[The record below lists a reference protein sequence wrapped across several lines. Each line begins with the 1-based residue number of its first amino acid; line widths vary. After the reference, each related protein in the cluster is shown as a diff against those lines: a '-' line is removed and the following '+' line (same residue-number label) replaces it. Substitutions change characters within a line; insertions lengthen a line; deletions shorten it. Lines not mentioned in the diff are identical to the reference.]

1 MYRVVLWEQVR
12 LTEHLRALETVF
24 GYVLHGRDDVPVCQ
38 PMKYALRCSRLQ
50 TQDFRPEQLW
60 SLETLGIT
68 AEEEKAG
75 PSAIPRWSDADQS
88 VPRLEL
94 MAALIGC
101 RLMDFVIRSLDLSNP
116 RVVYW
121 TDAMDVLYWL
131 DQRRALKVFVR
142 NRVTSILQLTSRD
155 NWRSAS
161 AGPQPALAAVGAD
174 LLLSTEAAVE
184 LKPEE
189 VQTRVRLI
197 ASQGEKVPFDVT
209 ACSHLS
215 QAVDRL
221 AWMRR
226 FISNCRLQRT
236 ERMTGPLTPEERM
249 VKSATLSVLQL
260 DE

>member
-88 VPRLEL
+88 RGEAESSMKRTEKIFSDAGMELHKLHITGDDTGAEAHVLGLRWCTSSDRL
-94 MAALIGC
+94 A
-101 RLMDFVIRSLDLSNP
+101 
-116 RVVYW
+116 
-121 TDAMDVLYWL
+121 
-131 DQRRALKVFVR
+131 
-142 NRVTSILQLTSRD
+142 
-155 NWRSAS
+155 
-161 AGPQPALAAVGAD
+161 
-174 LLLSTEAAVE
+174 
-184 LKPEE
+184 
-189 VQTRVRLI
+189 
-197 ASQGEKVPFDVT
+197 
-209 ACSHLS
+209 
-215 QAVDRL
+215 AVDRL

-249 VKSATLSVLQL
+249 LADDGLLEDDSPDWRATGAHLA
-260 DE
+260 